1 LIFRLNFCIILSFS
15 LEIMSWAESRIRL
28 RNLMDPTFFSFPSI
42 IYKFT
47 RKSLNI
53 KEGMTYAVCNG
64 TSHTL

>member
-1 LIFRLNFCIILSFS
+1 
-15 LEIMSWAESRIRL
+15 MSWAESRIRL